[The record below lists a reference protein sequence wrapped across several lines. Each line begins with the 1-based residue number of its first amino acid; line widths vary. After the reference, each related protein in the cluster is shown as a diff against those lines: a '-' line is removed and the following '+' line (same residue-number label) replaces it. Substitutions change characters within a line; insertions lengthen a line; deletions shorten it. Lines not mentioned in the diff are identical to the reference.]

1 MATVKDVEKAREA
14 TNVKLFGKWSFNE
27 LEVRGEPARLGAGA
41 LVGRGSPVPTPGGK
55 LGKQHNCGDARQ
67 RTWAARRR

>member
-41 LVGRGSPVPTPGGK
+41 VIEGVPVPSTGGK
-55 LGKQHNCGDARQ
+55 AGQQHNCGEARE
-67 RTWAARRR
+67 RTWAARRW